1 MNFFITL
8 DESKLDDI
16 LVHSIHREL
25 SLLSLTKQVTTI
37 NNVAYSTY
45 SGNNVSLPYHVE
57 YMLDEILPI
66 ENFMSVYITTN
77 SLIYAT
83 GKLFNKLLYAPRI
96 AFFNQEWFIVEDEH
110 IFQTNYKES
119 YNDYHS

>member
-8 DESKLDDI
+8 DESKLDDT
-16 LVHSIHREL
+16 LANSIHREL
-25 SLLSLTKQVTTI
+25 SLLSLTKQVTKVKDYEYI
-37 NNVAYSTY
+37 TY
-45 SGNNVSLPYHVE
+45 SGNNVHLPQVVE

-66 ENFMSVYITTN
+66 ESFMSVYITN
-77 SLIYAT
+77 SDLIYAT
-83 GKLFNKLLYAPRI
+83 GKLFNQLLYAPTI
-96 AFFNQEWFIVEDEH
+96 AFFNHEWFIVEDER